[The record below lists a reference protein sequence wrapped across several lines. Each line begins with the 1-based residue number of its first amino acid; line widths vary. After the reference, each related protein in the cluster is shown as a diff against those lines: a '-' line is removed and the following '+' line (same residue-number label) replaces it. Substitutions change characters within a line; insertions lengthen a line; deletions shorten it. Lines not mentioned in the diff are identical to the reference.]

1 MVETRKTKKELI
13 AELGRLRAEHA
24 RMEDELRQA
33 LSRAE
38 AEKAA
43 ADAVIQGMGD
53 AVSIQD
59 RDFRVLYQNQK
70 HRDLVGDHV
79 GEYCYRAYAGS
90 GRVCPDCAVEKA
102 FTDGKSYRQE
112 KTRSTADGE
121 IFVEIVS
128 SPLRDARGEI
138 YAGVEAVRDVTDRVR
153 MQRALQESE
162 ARYRMLF
169 ESAVDA
175 VFIIDAEGAEAGRIV
190 EANRAAAEMHGYTV
204 SELLGMTISDLDT
217 PDAAGEAP
225 ARIKQIARGE
235 WLKTE
240 LMHQRKDGS
249 FFPLEVSAGLLEIGG
264 HQFILAID
272 RDISGRRSAEAEQEK
287 LINELR
293 DALQKIKTLKGL
305 LPICAWCKK
314 VRDDQG
320 YWKGVEKYIEEHSA
334 ASFTHGICPDCLR
347 KNDPDLYDMLLKNPD
362 LRQSLT
368 QDEDSGN
375 QET

>member
-1 MVETRKTKKELI
+1 MAETRKTKKELI

-24 RMEDELRQA
+24 RAEEGLRQQ
-33 LSRAE
+33 LSMVQ
-38 AEKAA
+38 AEKATV
-43 ADAVIQGMGD
+43 DAVIQGMGD
-53 AVSIQD
+53 AISIQD
-59 RDFRVLYQNQK
+59 RDFRVLYQNQR
-70 HRDLVGDHV
+70 HRDLVGDHL

-90 GRVCPDCAVEKA
+90 GSVCSDCAVARA
-102 FTDGKSYRQE
+102 FADGNSYRLE
-112 KTRSTADGE
+112 KSRSAGGE
-121 IFVEIVS
+121 ESYIEIVA
-128 SPLRDARGEI
+128 SPLRDAAGVI
-138 YAGVEAVRDVTDRVR
+138 YAGIEAVRDVTDRVR

-175 VFIIDAEGAEAGRIV
+175 VFIIDAEGEDAGRIV

-217 PDAAGEAP
+217 PDAASEAP
-225 ARIKQIARGE
+225 TRIKQITKGE

-240 LMHQRKDGS
+240 LMHQRKDRS
-249 FFPLEVSAGLLEIGG
+249 VFPIEVSAGLLEIGG

-272 RDISGRRSAEAEQEK
+272 RDISDRRAAEAEQAT
-287 LINELR
+287 LISELR

-347 KNDPDLYDMLLKNPD
+347 KNDPELYDMLLKNPD
-362 LRQSLT
+362 LTEPRT
-368 QDEDSGN
+368 QDEKKDKE
-375 QET
+375 ET

>member
-1 MVETRKTKKELI
+1 MAETRKTKKELI

-24 RMEDELRQA
+24 RAEEGLRQQ
-33 LSRAE
+33 LSMVQ
-38 AEKAA
+38 AEKATV
-43 ADAVIQGMGD
+43 DAVIQGMGD
-53 AVSIQD
+53 AISIQD

-90 GRVCPDCAVEKA
+90 GSVCPDCAVARA
-102 FTDGKSYRQE
+102 FADGNSYRLE
-112 KTRSTADGE
+112 KSRSAGGE
-121 IFVEIVS
+121 ESYIEIVA
-128 SPLRDARGEI
+128 SPLRDAAGVI
-138 YAGVEAVRDVTDRVR
+138 YAGIEAVRDVTDRVR

-175 VFIIDAEGAEAGRIV
+175 VFIIDAEGEDAGRIV
-190 EANRAAAEMHGYTV
+190 EANQAAAEMHGYTV

-217 PDAAGEAP
+217 PDAASEAP
-225 ARIKQIARGE
+225 TRIKQITKGE

-249 FFPLEVSAGLLEIGG
+249 VFPLEVSAGLLEIGG

-272 RDISGRRSAEAEQEK
+272 RDISGRRAAEAEQAK
-287 LINELR
+287 LISELR

-347 KNDPDLYDMLLKNPD
+347 KNDPELYDMLLKNPD
-362 LRQSLT
+362 LIEPRP
-368 QDEDSGN
+368 QDEEEDEK
-375 QET
+375 ET